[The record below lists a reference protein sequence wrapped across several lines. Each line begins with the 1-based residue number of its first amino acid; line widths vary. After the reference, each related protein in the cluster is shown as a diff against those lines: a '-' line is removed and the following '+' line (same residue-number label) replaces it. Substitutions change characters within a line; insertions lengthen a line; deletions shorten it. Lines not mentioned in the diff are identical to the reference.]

1 MKTRIHVVAPLFAL
15 SLAATAAW
23 AQTARKPPEQLGKVS
38 FANSCQPAVQAGFE
52 RAVALL
58 HSFWWQEGEKAFREV
73 LERDPNCAI
82 ATWGIATIL
91 IGNTFATG
99 PTPAEAQRAQEAIER
114 GRVIGPKT
122 ERERFFIEAVA
133 AYYDRFA
140 ERSHGARIK
149 SLSDAFEN
157 VTKRFPEDDEAQIF
171 SAIYLTATQSPTDKT
186 FSSTLR
192 AASILEAQF
201 KKHPDHPG
209 VAHYLIHAY

>member
-1 MKTRIHVVAPLFAL
+1 MRSLKLQIVIAMVSL
-15 SLAATAAW
+15 SLLSNIAL
-23 AQTARKPPEQLGKVS
+23 AQQKPAEQLGKVV
-38 FANSCQPAVQAGFE
+38 FPTSCDAKVQPRFE

-171 SAIYLTATQSPTDKT
+171 SAIYLTAT
-186 FSSTLR
+186 
-192 AASILEAQF
+192 
-201 KKHPDHPG
+201 
-209 VAHYLIHAY
+209 